1 MTHLSIHSNRMSIEQ
16 NKTNGFTR
24 EYYKEKREDSREKR
38 EREMERERWRERERE
53 RDGERERER
62 ELNCEMNTE
71 GREKRGESPHVREF
85 VPSLFL
91 SLLLLSLFT
100 TQTQSLRLLFLLF
113 FII

>member
-1 MTHLSIHSNRMSIEQ
+1 MSIEQ

-24 EYYKEKREDSREKR
+24 EYNKEKREESR
-38 EREMERERWRERERE
+38 
-53 RDGERERER
+53 ERERER

-71 GREKRGESPHVREF
+71 GREKRGGSLHVREF
-85 VPSLFL
+85 VPSLFF
-91 SLLLLSLFT
+91 SLFLLSLFT